1 MIGKKDKISFKDIWN
16 AIKFLSEEEQ
26 KKLKDRL
33 ENEFADKTSEEAN
46 EPMQPEVED
55 DFQNN
60 EAVLKP
66 QGETKAAPADEKNCD
81 ISALME
87 IITKTE
93 ARVAA
98 LEQSLQYVID
108 EELGVDSDF
117 ADEVNTQMPA
127 SYARQAKEIRF

>member
-1 MIGKKDKISFKDIWN
+1 MIGRKDKMSFKDILN
-16 AIKFLSEEEQ
+16 AIKLLPEEER

-33 ENEFADKTSEEAN
+33 ESEFADKASEETK
-46 EPMQPEVED
+46 EPPQTEVEY
-55 DFQNN
+55 DFKN
-60 EAVLKP
+60 EEVTKP
-66 QGETKAAPADEKNCD
+66 QGETKAVPADEKNYD
-81 ISALME
+81 ASALME
-87 IITKTE
+87 MITKTE

>member
-1 MIGKKDKISFKDIWN
+1 MIGRKDKMSFKDIWN
-16 AIKFLSEEEQ
+16 AIKLLPEEER
-26 KKLKDRL
+26 KKLKDRI
-33 ENEFADKTSEEAN
+33 ESEFADKASEETK
-46 EPMQPEVED
+46 EPPQTEVED
-55 DFQNN
+55 DFKND
-60 EAVLKP
+60 EEVTKS
-66 QGETKAAPADEKNCD
+66 QGETKEVLADEKICD
-81 ISALME
+81 TSALME